1 MRPRLTAAFVTLAL
15 SVAPMAVAGC
25 GGSGS
30 EAATLNGTAWRLTG
44 WTLGS
49 LDPNDFTITAKFA
62 DGKIS
67 GKSAV
72 NTYSGPYTAGPGDAF
87 LVGDL
92 ASTRMAGP
100 EPDMRAEG
108 AYLTLLFEAE
118 EP

>member
-1 MRPRLTAAFVTLAL
+1 VPDRDVCDSGPPLAL
-15 SVAPMAVAGC
+15 LSVAGC

-30 EAATLNGTAWRLTG
+30 DAPTLDGTVWRLTA
-44 WTLGS
+44 WTLS
-49 LDPNDFTITAKFA
+49 SIDPNDFTITAKFA
-62 DGKIS
+62 DGTS
-67 GKSAV
+67 FSTSAV
-72 NTYSGPYTAGPGDAF
+72 TTYSGPYTAGPGDAF